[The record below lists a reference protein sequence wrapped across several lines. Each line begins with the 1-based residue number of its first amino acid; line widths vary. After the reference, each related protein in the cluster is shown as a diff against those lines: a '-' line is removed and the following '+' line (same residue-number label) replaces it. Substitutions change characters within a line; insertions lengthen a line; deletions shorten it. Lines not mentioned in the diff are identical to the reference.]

1 VGLSPD
7 VEMSMVVVAAAA
19 AAAAYIGCQ
28 GSAVPLL

>member
-1 VGLSPD
+1 MGLSPD